1 MSVRRVHDCGDDAV
15 AIQSSY
21 SHRRAVAGSTR
32 VARTTGIPQPT
43 RADRTRRD
51 VMASATTGSAIEIP
65 NRERPRNPQQTD
77 RQHYSDKPSKSDD
90 VRNPSGD

>member
-1 MSVRRVHDCGDDAV
+1 
-15 AIQSSY
+15 
-21 SHRRAVAGSTR
+21 
-32 VARTTGIPQPT
+32 
-43 RADRTRRD
+43 
-51 VMASATTGSAIEIP
+51 MASATTGSAIEIP